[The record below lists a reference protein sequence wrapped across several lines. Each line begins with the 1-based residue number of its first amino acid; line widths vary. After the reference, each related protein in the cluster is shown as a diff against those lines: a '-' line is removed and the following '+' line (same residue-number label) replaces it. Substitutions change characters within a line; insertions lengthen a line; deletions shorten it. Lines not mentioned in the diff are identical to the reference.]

1 MKPLSTF
8 VSDCK
13 RKKAVM
19 RISNEILVVEFF
31 LDGYRVGE
39 IEYPNN
45 SYPYVRDAADNWV
58 TGIMTEDTVK
68 KYSQAAA

>member
-1 MKPLSTF
+1 
-8 VSDCK
+8 
-13 RKKAVM
+13 M

-31 LDGYRVGE
+31 LDGCRVGE

-45 SYPYVRDAADNWV
+45 SYSYVRDAADNWV

-68 KYSQAAA
+68 EYSQNAA

>member
-1 MKPLSTF
+1 
-8 VSDCK
+8 
-13 RKKAVM
+13 
-19 RISNEILVVEFF
+19 
-31 LDGYRVGE
+31 VGE